1 MKINKIAIILGCILL
16 SISSIQNVLAKK
28 NAENTS
34 IFTEYLSKEG
44 QREEAFTEE
53 YQYCENGRVK
63 ECKELGPGWN
73 VRYSFT
79 NNKAKLPVFYNE
91 SLSEKEITVLID
103 KLRRIYG
110 EEESNKDG
118 FTYQWIGI
126 EDHTYNMELEIVQ
139 KDISSSARLLFSKC
153 CKKVEIL
160 VAGEKYGTYFLND
173 EQIIKIGSTNV
184 CEIKNY
190 MCKMVKA
197 NCPKQ
202 LCISQKAID
211 ESGGSIICLPN
222 KIVINGVEE
231 ENVISSIDSV
241 V

>member
-1 MKINKIAIILGCILL
+1 MKNKIAIILGCILL
-16 SISSIQNVLAKK
+16 SISSAQNVLAKK
-28 NAENTS
+28 NTENTS

-44 QREEAFTEE
+44 QREEEFTEE
-53 YQYCENGRVK
+53 YQYCENGREK
-63 ECKELGPGWN
+63 ECKELGTDWN
-73 VRYSFT
+73 VRYLFT
-79 NNKAKLPVFYNE
+79 NNKAELPCFYKE
-91 SLSEKEITVLID
+91 SLSEIEIKTLID

-110 EEESNKDG
+110 EEESSKDS
-118 FTYQWIGI
+118 FKYQWIGI

-160 VAGEKYGTYFLND
+160 VDGEKYGTYFLND
-173 EQIIKIGSTNV
+173 EQMIKIGSTNV

-190 MCKMVKA
+190 MCKMVNA

-231 ENVISSIDSV
+231 ENAMTAIDSV